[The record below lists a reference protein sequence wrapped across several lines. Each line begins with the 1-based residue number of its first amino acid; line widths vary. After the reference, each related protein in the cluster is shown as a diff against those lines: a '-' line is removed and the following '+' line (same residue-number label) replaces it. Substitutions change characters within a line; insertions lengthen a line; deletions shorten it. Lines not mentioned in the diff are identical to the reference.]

1 MDEFVIFVEI
11 KEQTKNEALTWLVVE
26 ALMQLFWIV
35 LLTGRRRSG
44 RRRMSQSQIVFA
56 FAAHSVGI
64 SGTAVPLHPDPS
76 VFTQVADDAA
86 FSGRI
91 SVLSS
96 VERRKFDSSFEI
108 ISFN

>member
-1 MDEFVIFVEI
+1 M
-11 KEQTKNEALTWLVVE
+11 EQTKNEVLTWLVGE

-35 LLTGRRRSG
+35 LLTGRRGRSG
-44 RRRMSQSQIVFA
+44 RRRMSQSQIVFS

-64 SGTAVPLHPDPS
+64 GGTAVPLHPDPS

-96 VERRKFDSSFEI
+96 VQSRKFDSSFHLILVFKSTEAEK
-108 ISFN
+108 